1 MTFLLGM
8 LRRLPE
14 GYAEP
19 KSDEKTVR
27 MGVDVPAFIFARSAR
42 QRLAVPQPTLPTM
55 SKCIFSVNMGL
66 ILLLTLLCAIIKIE
80 YG

>member
-27 MGVDVPAFIFARSAR
+27 MAWLFLLS
-42 QRLAVPQPTLPTM
+42 
-55 SKCIFSVNMGL
+55 FSLEAYCHV
-66 ILLLTLLCAIIKIE
+66 E
-80 YG
+80 

>member
-8 LRRLPE
+8 LRRLSE

-27 MGVDVPAFIFARSAR
+27 MGVAVPAFIFARSVLPCR
-42 QRLAVPQPTLPTM
+42 VVPPPTLPTM
-55 SKCIFSVNMGL
+55 GKCAFSVNMGL